1 MLTNHG
7 GVYSIPCSREK
18 VARLP
23 AMKVARSRDKKQLAN
38 NSLRKIAGLL
48 LCIGSIDWTDLK
60 AEQEKVQ
67 VQALT
72 SVRKGQRL

>member
-1 MLTNHG
+1 
-7 GVYSIPCSREK
+7 
-18 VARLP
+18 
-23 AMKVARSRDKKQLAN
+23 MKVARSRDKKQLAN